1 MPLEIKSFEG
11 DIQSLPQANISEQ
24 PQSLV
29 QAYEPSE
36 TRKAQYGAAKETM
49 VLGSAW
55 RMFKAG
61 TGFGTEGDTFSERR
75 EDAYNQH
82 MEEVFEAYPE
92 FRSGAYDND
101 VSVFAGQM
109 GTIIAD
115 PILWIPWI
123 GWGGK
128 AYKAGQV
135 SIKAGQAA
143 LATGQKVKGGANI
156 ALGVGKSGAALAAL
170 GGGTAGAD
178 LGLRMLDQE
187 GRVDPK
193 TWATGTAL
201 GAAFSPAFAA
211 LGIGARA
218 GINKVFPTLF
228 SNKSIADD
236 VMKTSLGEINKRNKT
251 SNLSFEKLSEI
262 AKNPVI
268 QSAIK
273 SIQDNTIE
281 FRNYQQLTKI
291 LDQVGLNKQ
300 TLKELR
306 KKLKETPLNKTRS
319 FKVFDERAKVIKE
332 IADIEELLNVKI
344 KNTSISKITKLTD
357 ITLGRAEKE
366 LKLEIAD
373 NYRKAT
379 QALTSA
385 NSEYIAAITEEIY
398 KKGGA
403 AALTDRIMRG
413 ILASTVYPT
422 FGGVI
427 GATYG
432 IMSEADDD
440 TASSA
445 LLGATIM
452 GAYRLIGQRNIIPK
466 QVNDG
471 IFNKIINQKLNNLLW
486 QVKRFPS
493 MTTATRV
500 EARGPVMKRFS
511 NLLFHSFKGG
521 TRSVEQKAGET
532 KDAFKALIYAE
543 GGILDERTY
552 SNVLVQQVSNNIV
565 RGAKKN
571 SVFQITED
579 GGKTFKSVSIK
590 DLIKQDKLN
599 NTTVVKD
606 AMEVAKKTKSFL
618 RVHKK
623 YLEDA
628 GFDIKEVLTDY
639 FPRVYN
645 LNYIAQNQ
653 DAFIDDVARVLLNK
667 NKGKGGIAT
676 YREEAQN
683 IFNKLMKVDYDNVIK
698 DVGLLSGTKGS
709 KTISGFKLPLSE
721 HVELDRLIKG
731 TFDEVEGPLSKYFI
745 NDISFVLNNMVSKS
759 TKSVEFA
766 KVFGVDGRGLSLLLD
781 DLSEQYVKQGYKPGV
796 LSGYQKSDLK
806 AVRDSI
812 NAFFGRHGNESIQS
826 ARTIAGLTSFLTN
839 TRLMGTVALANLG
852 DIVQAF
858 SNSYYFSTWMKG
870 VAATPFLPRRLP
882 FSKVPLKQTD
892 QPVDILYMQH
902 ENVARQALN
911 KLGASAFV
919 QEADPGKVLKAISR
933 GNEYFFKAVGLEDV
947 TLLGRRFAYNFG
959 AIDGINLA
967 KDVARLVAKEGKS
980 LEDLIRSSTFA
991 GRKARKLYTRLAD
1004 SGMAKVD
1011 STGKIIN
1018 LDEIAKL
1025 ATFKSWR
1032 EAKLDEV
1039 GLRLMNQSGR
1049 ASMDRDAIIPAI
1061 GNRLLFTQTRNP
1073 LLRLIGQFSSW
1084 AQAKSSQT
1092 NALLQRIEK
1101 GDAKLATGMLM
1112 ALPVYSAIHQLRR
1125 YIKNGFE
1132 AEDTRPVDAFADGV
1146 ILSGN
1151 PGWVASQL
1159 YSFTTYNPREP
1170 LNFFPGYESISD
1182 TFSAAKD
1189 LGSGRP
1195 FREEG
1200 ALQDYVLE
1208 YVDKLNLWFIPP
1220 EIRDLAVKVAP
1231 EYLWWLNYNPLVD
1244 RKFDVSPESFG
1255 LDFGGSDIQTP
1266 FEFNLGGVVGKAVS
1280 KTLTDVAK
1288 KSSKKTDD
1296 VLLGDPA
1303 KTQITTTSNTY
1314 DKYAALINEVGIN
1327 TKNYEAVN
1335 ILDYGSGLG
1344 LGSKI
1349 LGEVGNVKSFEPYV
1363 NASRINKLNGK
1374 LPDYT
1379 EVKDLIKKESKTKF
1393 NAIVS
1398 HAVLNVVE
1406 DIKVRSS
1413 IVKNIASLLDDEGI
1427 AIINTRPAISGA
1439 NKRYKDGFLMGSGKN
1454 VTFQKPFSQKE
1465 LIKFIQKTL
1474 GSSYNV
1480 IKVPEKYK
1488 ISGSNVLIKR
1498 NISNVIN
1505 E

>member
-1 MPLEIKSFEG
+1 MVLQIQPFEEELTT
-11 DIQSLPQANISEQ
+11 LPTQEDNI
-24 PQSLV
+24 PKPLV

-36 TRKAQYGAAKETM
+36 SRKAKYGAAKETM

-61 TGFGTEGDTFSERR
+61 TGLGTEGDTFAKRR

-82 MEEVFEAYPE
+82 MEEVYEAYPE

-101 VSVFAGQM
+101 ASVFAGQM
-109 GTIIAD
+109 GTVIAD

-135 SIKAGQAA
+135 SVKAGQAA
-143 LATGQKVKGGANI
+143 LAAGQKIKGATDI
-156 ALGVGKSGAALAAL
+156 TLGVGKSGLALAAL

-187 GRVDPK
+187 GRIDPK
-193 TWATGTAL
+193 QWATGTAL

-236 VMKTSLGEINKRNKT
+236 VIKTSLGEINKRNKT

-306 KKLKETPLNKTRS
+306 KKLKETPLNKARS
-319 FKVFDERAKVIKE
+319 YKVFSERANIIKE

-344 KNTSISKITKLTD
+344 KNSSISKITKLTN
-357 ITLGRAEKE
+357 ITLGKAEKE
-366 LKLEIAD
+366 IKLEIAD

-385 NSEYIAAITEEIY
+385 NAEYIAAITEEIY

-445 LLGATIM
+445 LYGATIM

-471 IFNKIINQKLNNLLW
+471 IFNKIINQKLNNSLW
-486 QVKRFPS
+486 ILKRYTS
-493 MTTATRV
+493 MTTSTAV
-500 EARGPVMKRFS
+500 ESRGPVMKRFS
-511 NLLFHSFKGG
+511 NLLLHSFKGG
-521 TRSVEQKAGET
+521 TKSVEQKAGET

-552 SNVLVQQVSNNIV
+552 GNVLVQQVSNNIV

-571 SVFQITED
+571 SVFQVTED
-579 GGKTFKSVSIK
+579 SGKTFKSVSIK

-645 LNYIAQNQ
+645 LNYIAKNQ
-653 DAFIDDVARVLLNK
+653 DAFIDDVAKVLLNK

-676 YREEAQN
+676 YREEAQD

-709 KTISGFKLPLSE
+709 KTIAGFKLPLSE

-766 KVFGVDGRGLSLLLD
+766 KVFGVDGRGLSLILD
-781 DLSEQYVKQGYKPGV
+781 DLSEQYVKQGFKPNV
-796 LSGYQKSDLK
+796 LSGYQKADLE
-806 AVRDSI
+806 AVKNSI
-812 NAFFGRHGNESIQS
+812 NALFGRHGDEAGNF
-826 ARTIAGLTSFLTN
+826 ARTVAGLTSFLTN

-870 VAATPFLPRRLP
+870 IAATPILPRRLP

-902 ENVARQALN
+902 DNVARQALN

-919 QEADPGKVLKAISR
+919 QEADPGKILKAISR

-967 KDVARLVAKEGKS
+967 KDVARLVAKEGKN

-1049 ASMDRDAIIPAI
+1049 ASMDRDAIIPAV

-1084 AQAKSSQT
+1084 AQAKTSQT

-1112 ALPVYSAIHQLRR
+1112 ALPIYSAIHQLRR

-1151 PGWVASQL
+1151 PGWLASQL
-1159 YSFTTYNPREP
+1159 YSFKTYNPREP
-1170 LNFFPGYESISD
+1170 LNFFPGYEAISD

-1200 ALQDYVLE
+1200 AFSDYMLE
-1208 YVDKLNLWFIPP
+1208 YMDKLNLWLLPP
-1220 EIRDLAVKVAP
+1220 EIRDLIVKVNP
-1231 EYLWWLNYNPLVD
+1231 DDLWWLNYSPLVD
-1244 RKFDVSPESFG
+1244 RDFDVKPGDFG
-1255 LDFGGSDIQTP
+1255 LQFGDEVMTP
-1266 FEFNLGGVVGKAVS
+1266 FGFNIGGVVGK
-1280 KTLTDVAK
+1280 TLTEVGKKVAK
-1288 KSSKKTDD
+1288 KSADD

-1314 DKYAALINEVGIN
+1314 GKYASLIDEVGLN
-1327 TKNYEAVN
+1327 KKNYEAVN

-1349 LGEVGNVKSFEPYV
+1349 LGEVGDVKSFEPYV

-1379 EVKDLIKKESKTKF
+1379 KTKDLIKKESKTKF

-1406 DIKVRSS
+1406 DVKVRSQ

-1439 NKRYKDGFLMGSGKN
+1439 TKKYKDGFLMGSDKN
-1454 VTFQKPFSQKE
+1454 ITFQKPFSQKE
-1465 LIKFIQKTL
+1465 LTKFVQETL
-1474 GSSYNV
+1474 GDSYNV
-1480 IKVPEKYK
+1480 IKVPDRYK

-1498 NISNVIN
+1498 NLSNDVN
-1505 E
+1505 V